1 MQEVNFEDALE
12 IITLKDP
19 RYPREAYSFVREA
32 LDHTQR
38 LLAKTKQGG
47 IRHVSGQELLAGI
60 KDYALT
66 QFGPMAMMVLQEW
79 GIQGCQDFGELV
91 FNMVET
97 GGCPML
103 LRDDLLDVPA
113 LLHRLTAQ
121 ADPLSAF
128 LWQSFTEPTRKR
140 LLEESATTTHG
151 ELLTQELNH
160 LILSDPLYEEQRF
173 SAVPLSPEIKTLV
186 ALPLEGVPLAQ
197 LNRMLLQSAYPGQIA
212 RSHGLL
218 AKTKDDRRADFEDG
232 YDFFDAF
239 RKPFLPPSKQ
249 APAQPDPAPTR

>member
-19 RYPREAYSFVREA
+19 RYPREAYLFVREA

-38 LLAKTKQGG
+38 LLAKEKQGG

-60 KDYALT
+60 KDYALS
-66 QFGPMAMMVLQEW
+66 QFGPMAMMVLHEW
-79 GIQGCQDFGELV
+79 GIQGCQDFGEIV

-103 LRDDLLDVPA
+103 LRDDLLDAPA
-113 LLHRLTAQ
+113 LLQRLSGQ

-128 LWQSFTEPTRKR
+128 LWQSFTEPARKR
-140 LLEESATTTHG
+140 LLEESAATIHG
-151 ELLTQELNH
+151 DLLMQELNR
-160 LILSDPLYEEQRF
+160 LIASTRLYDEQRC
-173 SAVPLSPEIKTLV
+173 SAVSLSAETKALAT
-186 ALPLEGVPLAQ
+186 LPLEGVPLAQ
-197 LNRMLLQSAYPGQIA
+197 VNRMLLELAYPGQLA

-218 AKTKDDRRADFEDG
+218 AKTKDDSRADFEDG
-232 YDFFDAF
+232 YDFYEAF

-249 APAQPDPAPTR
+249 APSQPDPAPIR